1 MWPIGVRRGWA
12 EAFGKATGDDAA
24 EHSPQAE
31 TEVVDWS
38 AAAAKVAERWRAT
51 RSVPVSVSGSMSGS
65 MSVPMSMSVSSRSTW
80 SRHRFFAPPK
90 ELASTCVGAHGF
102 PTSNGW
108 RYKQHRYRE
117 V

>member
-38 AAAAKVAERWRAT
+38 AAAAKVAERWEAQNIRTVAQKVYMRSKITTVNCSVLHFQPPHIRLHFLQRHIWQVSAT
-51 RSVPVSVSGSMSGS
+51 
-65 MSVPMSMSVSSRSTW
+65 
-80 SRHRFFAPPK
+80 
-90 ELASTCVGAHGF
+90 
-102 PTSNGW
+102 
-108 RYKQHRYRE
+108 
-117 V
+117 